1 MSAPSTLAAERT
13 QLARVRTVVA
23 VLLTAAI
30 VGRAALSSWPAAAL
44 VCLVVA
50 VVAVASRLHR
60 APLGPGRAA
69 AFVGLVV
76 ALAAV
81 GLVETL
87 R

>member
-1 MSAPSTLAAERT
+1 VSALSTLAAERT

-23 VLLTAAI
+23 VLLTSAI
-30 VGRAALSSWPAAAL
+30 VARAALSSWPAAAL
-44 VCLVVA
+44 MCLVVA
-50 VVAVASRLHR
+50 AVAVGSRLHR

-69 AFVGLVV
+69 VLVALVV

-81 GLVETL
+81 GLLETV

>member
-23 VLLTAAI
+23 ALLTSTI
-30 VGRAALSSWPAAAL
+30 VARAALPHWPAATL
-44 VCLVVA
+44 TCLAVA
-50 VVAVASRLHR
+50 VVAVGSRLHR

-69 AFVGLVV
+69 VLVAIVV
-76 ALAAV
+76 ALAVA
-81 GLVETL
+81 GLVTTV